1 MNSGKYI
8 QPYKRIKMENEELKR
23 KLKQIKELVYVGVFL
38 KSAQEKQ
45 DTFVKIFAI
54 ISDSALLDSMLNGD
68 KTTKIPF

>member
-8 QPYKRIKMENEELKR
+8 QPYKRIKTENEELKR
-23 KLKQIKELVYVGVFL
+23 KLKEIKDLVCVGLFS
-38 KSAQEKQ
+38 KSDEEKK

-54 ISDSALLDSMLNGD
+54 ITDSALLDSILNGD